1 MARDDPE
8 QPTTVP
14 QTPRYVSPYGKP
26 RGLRARL
33 AKHRA
38 TLSDRSFPWHGTGL
52 IDDME
57 LIMAILDKREWLEA
71 MRLSDDPDAQRFAD
85 ELLDDDETNKA
96 VQSAADQ
103 VRTKIPNV
111 NTKITPHR
119 APSYDPVATI
129 EHLDEAAAKA
139 QAAVA
144 SMRRTLEQAGV
155 VDDETPDDMLPALLQ
170 ALLA

>member
-1 MARDDPE
+1 MALADPE
-8 QPTTVP
+8 PPP
-14 QTPRYVSPYGKP
+14 QTAGYVSPYGKP
-26 RGLRARL
+26 RGLRERL
-33 AKHRA
+33 AQHRA
-38 TLSDRSFPWHGTGL
+38 RLSDRQYPWHGTGL

-71 MRLSDDPDAQRFAD
+71 MRLSDDPDAQRFAA
-85 ELLDDDETNKA
+85 ELLDDDETNEA

-103 VRTKIPNV
+103 VRTKIPDV
-111 NTKITPHR
+111 NTETTPYR

-155 VDDETPDDMLPALLQ
+155 VDDETPDDMLPAMLQ
-170 ALLA
+170 ALLS